1 MFNELVDKIVV
12 YEAEGAGNART
23 QKVDIYFNY
32 VGQVDI
38 AYTEEELAELKAQ
51 KEQEEGQ
58 RMEKQR
64 KCEKAYPCW
73 WKLPSPAC
81 PIRIGSLGSPV
92 HKGQPAAAR
101 HAAVPVSAVPA
112 DGSSMTVRSGA
123 QNKQ

>member
-51 KEQEEGQ
+51 KEQEERQ
-58 RMEKQR
+58 HMEKQR
-64 KCEKAYPCW
+64 KRE
-73 WKLPSPAC
+73 
-81 PIRIGSLGSPV
+81 
-92 HKGQPAAAR
+92 
-101 HAAVPVSAVPA
+101 
-112 DGSSMTVRSGA
+112 
-123 QNKQ
+123 